1 MRSRTRPSV
10 PRCCSPKRARTRRCR
25 LPVLD
30 NIRIASPCAADWNA
44 MTGDERVRH
53 CGACKKDVF
62 NLSALTRDEAEL
74 LIREKHGDLCG
85 RYC

>member
-1 MRSRTRPSV
+1 MRSRIFFRISDIAV
-10 PRCCSPKRARTRRCR
+10 FYAQSDEAERAAMLLSEARTHASS
-25 LPVLD
+25 PVLD

-62 NLSALTRDEAEL
+62 NLSALTLAD
-74 LIREKHGDLCG
+74 C
-85 RYC
+85 